1 MSGINKKPASGEDAS
16 NFEPTVSSSS
26 FVYNPY
32 MSLDLESQRN
42 KLPITKHR
50 NDVLYLCEKFQT
62 LILVGS
68 TGSGKSTQ
76 VPQVCFIPIFI
87 LLHHLCYKPNIHFYS
102 NKLQTIIFR
111 CFLKVAYVKMENQ
124 L

>member
-1 MSGINKKPASGEDAS
+1 MIVPIDDKPGYGEEDS
-16 NFEPTVSSSS
+16 NFESAISSS

-32 MSLDLESQRN
+32 MSLDLQSQKN
-42 KLPITKHR
+42 KLPITKYR

-76 VPQVCFIPIFI
+76 VSQVSFNY
-87 LLHHLCYKPNIHFYS
+87 LLKLHKLLMFY
-102 NKLQTIIFR
+102 LLIRGYLI
-111 CFLKVAYVKMENQ
+111 
-124 L
+124 

>member
-1 MSGINKKPASGEDAS
+1 MRLIFSRSFIIFCGSYPPNMNFCDFWYSFLTLCYRFGLDEKPGYGDEDSNYESVIN
-16 NFEPTVSSSS
+16 SS

-32 MSLDLESQRN
+32 MSLDLQSQKN
-42 KLPITKHR
+42 KLPITKYR

-76 VPQVCFIPIFI
+76 VSQVCF
-87 LLHHLCYKPNIHFYS
+87 LYY
-102 NKLQTIIFR
+102 
-111 CFLKVAYVKMENQ
+111 
-124 L
+124 